1 MNIFLVIHMDPVEVR
16 DASVVERRRMV
27 EEIVEE
33 LEPDASIHDFRVVNG
48 KEQVN
53 LIFDLVVPYS
63 YDNAHE
69 MELVHRIMDR
79 VKGQD
84 THCECVMNLENSF
97 VQKK

>member
-1 MNIFLVIHMDPVEVR
+1 
-16 DASVVERRRMV
+16 MV
-27 EEIVEE
+27 AQV
-33 LEPDASIHDFRVVNG
+33 LEGLDSRLEFHDLRVVDG
-48 KEQVN
+48 TQRSN